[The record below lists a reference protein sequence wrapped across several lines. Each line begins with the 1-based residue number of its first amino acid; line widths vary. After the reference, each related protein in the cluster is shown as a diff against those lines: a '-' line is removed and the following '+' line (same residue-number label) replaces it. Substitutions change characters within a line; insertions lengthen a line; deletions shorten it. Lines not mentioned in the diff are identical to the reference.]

1 MIHFL
6 FGFSLF
12 LFSTVYVG
20 LVENSQESCKN
31 GTEKSPEASSDLPLL
46 TFLVVF
52 FKKGKVDME
61 ATCVTVT
68 FH

>member
-1 MIHFL
+1 M
-6 FGFSLF
+6 
-12 LFSTVYVG
+12 
-20 LVENSQESCKN
+20 ENSQESCKN